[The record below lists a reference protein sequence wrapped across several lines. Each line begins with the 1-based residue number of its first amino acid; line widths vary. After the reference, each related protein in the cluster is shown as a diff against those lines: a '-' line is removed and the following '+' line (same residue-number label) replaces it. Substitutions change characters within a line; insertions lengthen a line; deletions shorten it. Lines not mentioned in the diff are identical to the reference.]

1 MNIFIS
7 YFCLVIK
14 RHCRIKATCGRER
27 ERVDL
32 GCGSQGPC
40 VLLVK
45 KYDHRQKAWWQ
56 DKEVEN
62 SQKKDEEVAKWLMS
76 LTTLAEVLDWFP
88 APARQLANT
97 CNSFWEEIYPL
108 LTSSG
113 AEHTWHMFTPADKTL
128 MHMKYK

>member
-1 MNIFIS
+1 M
-7 YFCLVIK
+7 
-14 RHCRIKATCGRER
+14 GER

-62 SQKKDEEVAKWLMS
+62 SQKKDEEVAKWLGTLPALVEVRCIIPSTHMMS
-76 LTTLAEVLDWFP
+76 HKHL
-88 APARQLANT
+88 
-97 CNSFWEEIYPL
+97 
-108 LTSSG
+108 
-113 AEHTWHMFTPADKTL
+113 
-128 MHMKYK
+128 